1 MPFRNMTFLP
11 LPATLEIPTC
21 DRCGNEWIDPVTAR
35 ALDDAL
41 QSAYADELRRRLEAA
56 LDAIL
61 AAVDISQRRLEQLLG
76 LSAGYLSRVRTR
88 RGDPSA
94 QLVSALSLIAQDP
107 RRRLKELDRVW
118 DSTQA

>member
-35 ALDDAL
+35 ALDHAL